1 MDRSKR
7 HLLIIRT
14 LIPAAAVAVALSSCH
29 KDPTFGVEGTIDGAD
44 DLAVTVEKSDYS
56 GRWQP
61 IDSTRTD
68 SKGRFS
74 LEIGAPSAPEIYRVG
89 IGDGKWVYIPVD
101 STETIT
107 ISAPLKGFDT
117 SFTLSGSDQ
126 AVKMGEFDKALIA
139 LGSNPSAER
148 LEAFRRDV
156 YTRYLQ
162 DSRGSV
168 MSYYVLTK
176 TLDGRPL
183 FDPTDPNGGSRYF
196 IAVANAFKQ
205 FKPEDPHTMLLERT
219 ALNAVRSRKSGKAP
233 QRVLEAQEIGYI
245 DIELPDEKGN
255 NVKLSE
261 VAGNCRPTVVVFSLM
276 TPREAPA
283 LHRELASLRNSR
295 GGNLNIYHVCF
306 DQDQF
311 DWREGALNLPW
322 TTVYDPNG
330 PSSPTLASYNVTNLP
345 TFFIIDG
352 QGRLVARC
360 EDTKALASRLSSL

>member
-7 HLLIIRT
+7 HLLILRT

-29 KDPTFGVEGTIDGAD
+29 RDPTFGVEGTIDGAD

-68 SKGRFS
+68 SKGHFS
-74 LEIGAPSAPEIYRVG
+74 MEIGAPSAPEIYRVG

-107 ISAPLKGFDT
+107 VSAPLKGFDT

-126 AVKMGEFDKALIA
+126 AKKMGEFDKALIA

-176 TLDGRPL
+176 TIDGRPL
-183 FDPTDPNGGSRYF
+183 FDPTDP
-196 IAVANAFKQ
+196 
-205 FKPEDPHTMLLERT
+205 T
-219 ALNAVRSRKSGKAP
+219 
-233 QRVLEAQEIGYI
+233 EAHAISS
-245 DIELPDEKGN
+245 PWRMP
-255 NVKLSE
+255 S
-261 VAGNCRPTVVVFSLM
+261 
-276 TPREAPA
+276 
-283 LHRELASLRNSR
+283 NS
-295 GGNLNIYHVCF
+295 
-306 DQDQF
+306 
-311 DWREGALNLPW
+311 
-322 TTVYDPNG
+322 
-330 PSSPTLASYNVTNLP
+330 SSPTIP
-345 TFFIIDG
+345 TRCCSNAPPSTPSAA
-352 QGRLVARC
+352 GRAPRVSSVCL
-360 EDTKALASRLSSL
+360 RLRR